1 MISITVNEKEY
12 ETLLNA
18 LVKAEDIELFAFI
31 DARQGSYTI
40 EESCKNYET
49 RRKIQEE
56 RKEKNES
63 LIESL

>member
-1 MISITVNEKEY
+1 MISITITEE
-12 ETLLNA
+12 EFEIILNS

-56 RKEKNES
+56 KNEKT
-63 LIESL
+63 IERLSN